1 MSNINTNG
9 ININYPTPGI
19 NNSTQGF
26 RDNFASIKNN
36 LTSAKTEITDLQA
49 KVLVKAAL
57 TDTTLDNNMA
67 GGVISNVQTKGFRQS
82 TWAISA
88 GDIGGSATI
97 DVSKGDVQYG
107 TIAEN
112 TEINFGGWAPSGTR
126 SSVQLNLTVSNAQAL
141 ISLPAST
148 YNSSTEIVGGMK
160 SSVRILENYS
170 SNANPAPSITV
181 SNYITVPQGVKE
193 LQLNFSTTDCGNTID
208 VQPVNRNQVASRI
221 ELRVPAAIGMQGDK
235 AGAICTD
242 GSYLYVCIDDYDG
255 SSTIWTKATLTAVT

>member
-9 ININYPTPGI
+9 ININYPVPGT

-36 LTSAKTEITDLQA
+36 FTSAKNEITDLQS
-49 KVLVKAAL
+49 KVLVKSAL

-88 GDIGGSATI
+88 GNMSGTTVI

-107 TIAEN
+107 TVAEN
-112 TEINFGGWAPSGTR
+112 TDISFGGWAPSGTR
-126 SSVQLNLTVSNAQAL
+126 SSIQLNLTVSNNEAL

-148 YNSSTEIVGGMK
+148 YNGSTEIVSGMK

-170 SNANPAPSITV
+170 SNANPAPSTTV
-181 SNYITVPQGVKE
+181 ANYVTVPQGVKE
-193 LQLNFSTTDCGNTID
+193 LQLDFSTTDCGTTID

-221 ELRVPAAIGMQGDK
+221 ELRVPSNVGMQGDK

-242 GSYLYVCIDDYDG
+242 GSYLYVCVADYDG
-255 SSTIWTKATLTAVT
+255 STTIWTKATLTAL